1 MPAKTKKSKAGTVT
15 WAGRLQKG
23 VEPPTLDVELP
34 SDVWC
39 DVLGFSLIS
48 SDARHRL
55 IISMVCRA
63 WNRVA
68 LAGLAPRGSG
78 PADHNEKCPLCLE
91 EARVLLFSACHH
103 RSCCIACASRLKGP
117 DVVRTRECLHA
128 RCPLCRELSPI
139 LFQGFVQLR
148 AAEESRKWVLIGH
161 TPIVFEA
168 IKGQSATFLRKL
180 EHEEAARLDAATLVR
195 VKARVTRVHGNE
207 SAW

>member
-1 MPAKTKKSKAGTVT
+1 M
-15 WAGRLQKG
+15 
-23 VEPPTLDVELP
+23 EPPTLDVELP

-103 RSCCIACASRLKGP
+103 RSCCIACASR
-117 DVVRTRECLHA
+117 
-128 RCPLCRELSPI
+128 
-139 LFQGFVQLR
+139 
-148 AAEESRKWVLIGH
+148 
-161 TPIVFEA
+161 
-168 IKGQSATFLRKL
+168 
-180 EHEEAARLDAATLVR
+180 
-195 VKARVTRVHGNE
+195 
-207 SAW
+207 